1 MTGIILSLLYMAVF
15 AFAGLCLAA
24 RALPREKTA
33 AKLMLGLTFGLAMMM
48 WLPAL
53 IAFLTGAFTLWEQIG
68 ALVLALFVAAMAC
81 FRRTAGEGISE
92 STPKRLGVYCFQLP
106 FALKPGFLRSFIKRE
121 KAMLL
126 VTTPFFIL
134 CLYLLYTHTLLP
146 RNGALYTG
154 QSTFGDMN
162 MHLGFI
168 TSIAEQGFFPP
179 EYSIMAGTPLYY
191 PFLNASVSSTLLLV
205 GAPLR
210 AAYILPALWA
220 LGCVL
225 TGLYLFFEAWFKRT
239 NTAVLAVLLFLL
251 GGGFGFWYFLDGS
264 GADSYNF
271 SRIFTAFYETPT
283 NYVVENIRW
292 VNPIADMLIPQR
304 ATLFGWALLFPALY
318 LLRRAV
324 DGENAFVPL
333 GLLAGALPL
342 VHTHSFLALGLV
354 SIPVFLYECNKGP
367 KRALRFWPYIALAA
381 ALALP
386 QLFAFT
392 FRQSSAEGFL
402 RSHFNWANEG
412 DPYFWF
418 YIKNLGLLA
427 LLLPPAAV
435 FAGKEHRRFASGA
448 LLILFI
454 CECFVFQP
462 NEYDNNKLLFI
473 AFAFACGLAAHFLT
487 GVNEKLKGV
496 AGRKA
501 LAVITLAV
509 LFLSGTLTVAREAVS
524 HLDLSGNDYYGNG
537 ESGGGEAPL
546 AFELYSAHNVSA
558 ANWVSENAPS
568 DAVFLTAPNHNNA
581 IASLTG
587 RNIVCGSDS
596 FLYFHGVDA
605 IERHENVRRMYEE
618 YGALG
623 ALKDAYKIDYAYL
636 SNHEWY
642 EYVIE
647 YGAFSG
653 YPVVFESGDVAI
665 YAVSERAKANL
676 F

>member
-1 MTGIILSLLYMAVF
+1 MFGILVSLVYMAAF
-15 AFAGLCLAA
+15 AFTGLCLAA
-24 RALPREKTA
+24 RMLPREKAA
-33 AKLMLGLTFGLAMMM
+33 AKLVLGLTFGLAMMM

-53 IAFLTGAFTLWEQIG
+53 IAFCFGVFTLWVQIG
-68 ALVLALFVAAMAC
+68 ALFLAFIIAALAC
-81 FRRTAGEGISE
+81 LRRTHKPQHLLS
-92 STPKRLGVYCFQLP
+92 FQLP
-106 FALKPGFLRSFIKRE
+106 FVLKPGALRSFIKRE

-126 VTTPFFIL
+126 VAAPFFLL

-146 RNGALYTG
+146 KDGALYTG

-168 TSIAEQGFFPP
+168 TSIAKQGLFPP

-191 PFLNASVSSTLLLV
+191 PFLNASVSSTLLLL

-210 AAYILPALWA
+210 TAYILPALWA
-220 LGCVL
+220 LACVFS
-225 TGLYLFFEAWFKRT
+225 GLYLFFEAWFKRA
-239 NTAVLAVLLFLL
+239 NTAILAVLLFLL

-354 SIPVFLYECNKGP
+354 SIPIFLYECNKGP
-367 KRALRFWPYIALAA
+367 KYALRFWPYILLAA

-402 RSHFNWANEG
+402 RPHFNWANES
-412 DPYFWF
+412 DSYFWF

-435 FAGKEHRRFASGA
+435 FAGKAYRRFASGA

-473 AFAFACGLAAHFLT
+473 AFAFSCGLVAHFLI
-487 GVNEKLKGV
+487 GVNAKLKGV

-501 LAVITLAV
+501 LAIITLAV

-524 HLDLSGNDYYGNG
+524 HLGLSDGF
-537 ESGGGEAPL
+537 EEADL
-546 AFELYSAHNVSA
+546 AFQLYSAPNVEA
-558 ANWVSENAPS
+558 ANWVSENAPP

-605 IERHENVRRMYEE
+605 ISRHEDVRRMYED
-618 YGALG
+618 YGAFEE
-623 ALKDAYKIDYAYL
+623 LKEAYKIDYAYE
-636 SNHEWY
+636 SDHEWY
-642 EYVIE
+642 EYYVMD
-647 YGAFSG
+647 GVFSG
-653 YPVVFESGDVAI
+653 YPVVFESGDVTI
-665 YAVSERAKANL
+665 YAVSERARAL
-676 F
+676 LR